1 MIHISLTPYIC
12 QFESCNLVWKS
23 QKELLW
29 HQQNAHIPQIK
40 KNYDVEIELA
50 ENTLKKT
57 DVYTKTKLKT
67 LLAYPLNFHFDVPPT
82 PIEYEKYN
90 LNFNIYTKNI
100 VVQNESYSMQA
111 RTSSNHAQV
120 QKAMQL
126 AIQAGQE
133 NGDNSDFDGKYNGV
147 DPSWLKPVE
156 DRKYRCTVEGCNKK
170 YKNMPGYRQHM
181 RTAHGETMIKPP
193 NTPLADDSSLDSS
206 YFEEQLGQSGSMEL
220 KKGPEIIRDKVYK
233 CRECNK
239 TYKTAQG
246 LHTHIHSNHSKTSP
260 KFNEKYVQ
268 SRIAMDP
275 MAREN
280 SPAVIPQL
288 GGPTPPK
295 QSKII
300 QRSQIGPGFNGP
312 MTISNPSSKNLYVA
326 KPTPLSPSLRNETH
340 KPLPQLNSVLLN
352 SPSSIVVPSPIPQR
366 PSTMGM
372 NIVNKNPV
380 YQSPSNSLSVE
391 QNPVVSPNQKSV
403 SQGNIN
409 TSTTNQATLP
419 STTE

>member
-1 MIHISLTPYIC
+1 MIHISSTPFIC
-12 QFESCNLVWKS
+12 QYESCNLVWRN

-40 KNYDVEIELA
+40 KQYDAEMSLA
-50 ENTLKKT
+50 ENPQARNEI
-57 DVYTKTKLKT
+57 YNKTKLKT
-67 LLAYPLNFHFDVPPT
+67 ILVYPLNFHFDIPPT

-100 VVQNESYSMQA
+100 VVQNENHSLQA
-111 RTSSNHAQV
+111 RASSNQAQV

-126 AIQAGQE
+126 ALQAGQE

-181 RTAHGETMIKPP
+181 RTAHGETMLKPP

-206 YFEEQLGQSGSMEL
+206 YFEEQMGQSGSMEL

-246 LHTHIHSNHSKTSP
+246 LHTHIHANHSKTSP
-260 KFNEKYVQ
+260 KFNDKYVQ

-275 MAREN
+275 MARED
-280 SPAVIPQL
+280 SPAKISTF

-295 QSKII
+295 QSKVI
-300 QRSQIGPGFNGP
+300 QRSQVGPGFSGQ
-312 MTISNPSSKNLYVA
+312 MTISNPSPKSLYVA
-326 KPTPLSPSLRNETH
+326 KQTPLSPSSRNETQ

-352 SPSSIVVPSPIPQR
+352 SQSSIVVPSPVPQR

-380 YQSPSNSLSVE
+380 YQTSSNLLPVI
-391 QNPVVSPNQKSV
+391 QNSVVSPSQKNQSQANV
-403 SQGNIN
+403 SISQ
-409 TSTTNQATLP
+409 P
-419 STTE
+419 SQISSPLAK